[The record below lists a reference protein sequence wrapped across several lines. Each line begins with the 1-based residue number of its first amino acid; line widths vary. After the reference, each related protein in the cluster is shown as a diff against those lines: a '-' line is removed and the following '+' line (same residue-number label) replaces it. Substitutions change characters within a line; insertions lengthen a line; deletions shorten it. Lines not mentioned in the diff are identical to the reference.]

1 MIPRDCEGDK
11 EALMDKQGIITR
23 LLALPAEIARAEIIV
38 IESSQ
43 AVLEAKSA
51 LQEREAELL
60 TSSANPIDGKN
71 EAIRSAQL
79 RSFTTEQREWLT
91 DREYDQVRARA
102 TLSALHTEMSAL
114 RSIADLLKEA
124 N

>member
-1 MIPRDCEGDK
+1 
-11 EALMDKQGIITR
+11 MDKQGIIAR

-43 AVLEAKSA
+43 AVLEAKAA

-60 TSSANPIDGKN
+60 TSPANPIDGKN
-71 EAIRSAQL
+71 ETIRSAQL

-91 DREYDQVRARA
+91 AREYDQVRARA

-114 RSIADLLKEA
+114 RSIADLLREA

>member
-1 MIPRDCEGDK
+1 
-11 EALMDKQGIITR
+11 MDKQGIITR

>member
-1 MIPRDCEGDK
+1 
-11 EALMDKQGIITR
+11 MDKQGIIAR

-43 AVLEAKSA
+43 AVLEAKAA

-60 TSSANPIDGKN
+60 TSPANPIDGKN
-71 EAIRSAQL
+71 ETIRSAQL
-79 RSFTTEQREWLT
+79 RSFTTEEREWLT
-91 DREYDQVRARA
+91 AREYEQVRARSA
-102 TLSALHTEMSAL
+102 LSVLHTETSAL
-114 RSIADLLKEA
+114 RAVADLLREA